1 MIYNFDFRK
10 SLGQNFLIDDSIVD
24 NIANAIDYKENNMI
38 IEIGP
43 GSGNLT
49 KKLLKKADFVL
60 LYEIDTRLKKILSR
74 ELLEFN
80 NYDIIWD
87 DFLYRDVK
95 EDLKKYNYKNIYIVA
110 NLPYYITTP
119 IVSKFVME
127 TIPANEI
134 VIMIQKEVA
143 ERLSAPVGTKEYG
156 QITVLLNYHFNI
168 EKIIDVDRKAFYPT
182 PNVDSAVI
190 KMIRKDNLEDL
201 TSFEHFDKLVK
212 DSFQF
217 KRKTIKNNLIN
228 KYVLGDTN
236 KTFYEI
242 NTLKHKHHLVCTS
255 CKKIFPLEN
264 CPLSKYESE
273 LEDNLDFE
281 ITGHKLEIYGICKEC
296 RKH

>member
-1 MIYNFDFRK
+1 M
-10 SLGQNFLIDDSIVD
+10 
-24 NIANAIDYKENNMI
+24 
-38 IEIGP
+38 IGP

-80 NYDIIWD
+80 NYNIIWD

-156 QITVLLNYHFNI
+156 QITVLLNYYFNI

-190 KMIRKDNLEDL
+190 KMIRKDNLEAL

-228 KYVLGDTN
+228 KY
-236 KTFYEI
+236 
-242 NTLKHKHHLVCTS
+242 
-255 CKKIFPLEN
+255 
-264 CPLSKYESE
+264 
-273 LEDNLDFE
+273 NLDIVSKVLEKYGYDLSMRSEKIPNYVFVE
-281 ITGHKLEIYGICKEC
+281 ISNELLK
-296 RKH
+296 